1 LDVSGHCAP
10 HQHVAALAAV
20 PNLRHLEWFHD
31 HVRIETLLFDGA
43 LTPERGCLAPT
54 DDRPGHG
61 LTWRP
66 EAAEEFRVSG

>member
-1 LDVSGHCAP
+1 
-10 HQHVAALAAV
+10 V

-66 EAAEEFRVSG
+66 EAAEEFRVSP